1 LQREIETEGDAA
13 MSKLRQAAINGN
25 LSSQVVLDL

>member
-1 LQREIETEGDAA
+1 

-25 LSSQVVLDL
+25 LSDRVVPDLWLRGYLDSMG